1 MGFFKKMRS
10 HAAMARGDFGTL
22 FRDVEI
28 PPLPAAVSRLVI
40 EVNRAEPDID
50 RLTMLIAS
58 SPGLAAKVIKTVNSS
73 FYGMRVPVD
82 SVKRAVTLLGV
93 DQVRI
98 LALAFA
104 TMEALPMP
112 ATELFSLTVFWTDA
126 LLRASLARA
135 LARKAFSDQLDR
147 VFTVALLADLAIPV
161 LLSSWSDYYLP
172 VFAEAKS
179 GCRPLAVVEREHFH
193 WDHAQAG
200 GWILQSWDFPDEL
213 VCCLASHTL
222 SRQELQEAGLE
233 GTLAVPLAVAALLPG
248 VSSVDLL
255 RLQEFS
261 RTAQGWLGCSPEDLQ
276 TALEEVRSSIKEVL
290 DLLDLPESPVTHSL
304 DLLAAA
310 IAGPATEAL

>member
-1 MGFFKKMRS
+1 
-10 HAAMARGDFGTL
+10 MARGDFGTL
-22 FRDVEI
+22 FREVEI
-28 PPLPAAVSRLVI
+28 PPLPAAVSRLVV
-40 EVNRAEPDID
+40 EVNRAEPDME

-73 FYGMRVPVD
+73 FYGLRVPVD
-82 SVKRAVTLLGV
+82 SVKRAVTLLGM

-104 TMEALPMP
+104 TMESLPMP
-112 ATELFSLTVFWTDA
+112 ATELFSLTVFWTDS
-126 LLRASLARA
+126 LLRATLARA
-135 LARKAFSDQLDR
+135 LARKAFADQLDR

-161 LLSSWSDYYLP
+161 LLSSWSDYYFP

-179 GCRPLAVVEREHFH
+179 GCRPLAAVEREHFY

-222 SRQELQEAGLE
+222 NRQELQEAGLE
-233 GTLAVPLAVAALLPG
+233 GTLAVPVAVAALLPG

-261 RTAQGWLGCSPEDLQ
+261 RTAQCWLDCSPEDLQ
-276 TALEEVRSSIKEVL
+276 TALDEVRYSINEVL
-290 DLLDLPESPVTHSL
+290 DLLELPESPVTHTL
-304 DLLAAA
+304 DLLAMA
-310 IAGPATEAL
+310 IAGPETEAL